1 MNINRIIFTPL
12 ERDIIARIVWTP
24 LAIILTAFMLLTG
37 ASAQNVDDYIVRQK
51 IASTGRVVDRFIPK
65 AANTLWG
72 TGPDG
77 LPQQIIIGAN
87 LSLGS
92 GSLIATPP
100 STISWSTVT
109 SKPTTLSGYGITDA
123 LTAVAAAAAYA
134 PMSHTQAISTVT
146 GLQAALDAKAAT
158 SHTQAWSTITS
169 TPTTLAGYGITEFST
184 DAFIFTNV
192 TNSLTSGQRGLG
204 RVSGRDTMQ
213 AGGGTLQWYQSGSD
227 KIMAWSGRIQASQMD
242 LTAVSVFTTAP
253 TSSTSPGEAGQ
264 MAFDA
269 NFFYVCVAFNS
280 WKRSALS
287 SW

>member
-1 MNINRIIFTPL
+1 MNTIAKIIITPL
-12 ERDIIARIVWTP
+12 SRETIARIVITSLMLI
-24 LAIILTAFMLLTG
+24 LACTLQ
-37 ASAQNVDDYIVRQK
+37 AQNVGDFTINERV
-51 IASTGRVVDRFIPK
+51 ASTGRVTLRSWPK
-65 AANTLWG
+65 GPNTLWG
-72 TGPDG
+72 TDANG
-77 LPQQIIIGAN
+77 LPQRIIIGAGLN
-87 LSLGS
+87 LGS
-92 GSLIATPP
+92 GSLIATAP
-100 STISWSTVT
+100 STISWSTIT

-134 PMSHTQAISTVT
+134 PLSHTQAISTVT

-184 DAFIFTNV
+184 DAFILTNV